1 MVVYTAALKAAENNE
16 PMTRIMRD
24 VMWANMALD
33 RSGIDAEYNVV
44 GNKEVTYTE
53 QNFDTIL
60 KAMMDE
66 TAPFVGIDAERAAA
80 GADLLML
87 YMKLDGAG
95 SGGSTCGRATV
106 PGVRR
111 EGDMF
116 SIERD
121 AVVSAVGVGTG
132 CQTGTLAHELG
143 HNLGLGHSARQT
155 DSVGTWIWSRGHG
168 VADGFV
174 TVMGYASSFNVT
186 ADKIEQIYST
196 PDVSTCGASDD
207 LPCGLARTDANGAD
221 ATRSIK
227 ATMYQIAALAD
238 AVAPADPDTDG
249 DGEVNSVDLDDDDDG
264 LTDVEEAAL
273 GTNPLLADTDGD
285 TVNDNIDAFPLDAT
299 ETVDTDR
306 DMVGANADANDND
319 ASVTW
324 TRTNVTL
331 PVDATVATN
340 LIATFDDTTEDPA
353 AIRAGGCPA
362 SARYQVT
369 FTSRWNASSHGNSP
383 PYPAGSSP
391 HFTPLVGST
400 HNSQVTFWQRG
411 QLATRGIE
419 SIAELGSTGT
429 FRNMDQANARAAGNA
444 GAYINIGG
452 LGAYPSSATRQI
464 DVSEDFPLLTLASM
478 IAPTPDWFVGVSGF
492 NLKEGSRGCWK
503 RTITENLVGNDAGT
517 EKGTGYSLG
526 NPAETTHKP
535 IGPIT
540 ALPQAV
546 RNNPFA
552 TLSLVLQAGDGSS
565 GSGAGKYQ
573 VTGVFADASLASWN
587 DFDSAGDAAR
597 VGDASVSTWQIGTTT
612 NAAATGTIKIN
623 GVTLAGDYLNFLMAG
638 GNGSVDVGVQ
648 VLAAGTTTM
657 LAEFKPNACTDRYL
671 KGDSHWRHIDVSALA
686 GQSVDILIFDNDSA
700 SNCGFVAF
708 DHFYQSD
715 SLQGTLAD
723 TASPDTDGDGVID
736 RLDAFPNDRNETAD
750 TDGDGVGDN
759 ADAFPNDRTETADTD
774 GDGVGDNADAF
785 PNDRTETADS
795 DGDGVGDNADAFPN
809 DRTETVDTD
818 MDGTGNNTD
827 PDDDGDGVVDEKDFE
842 PLDEEVAFDDR
853 SFGVNLVLKADAVNA
868 ANVIASFE
876 YPVDMQSD
884 DRFILT
890 GLFADPDLA
899 ADGWN
904 IFEIEIED
912 GGN

>member
-1 MVVYTAALKAAENNE
+1 MTVTDTGNSMMVAVTIPKVVNSGEESITLTSANLVHTHARQFFNVTSVAISATRGAVTLGTAVTIAPGGIATNVSFTSTYVNPVNASVNNGGSTTTETFDYTHLLLLSASSIEVWINVRNDSGTALPNTNYTASNIDFLNDADDDGVPDYSEGLAGTNPDLATSKPEALSIDVMVVYTAALAAAENNE

-60 KAMMDE
+60 RAMMDE
-66 TAPFVGIDAERAAA
+66 TAPFVGIDTERAAA

-116 SIERD
+116 FIERGT
-121 AVVSAVGVGTG
+121 VVSAVGVGTG

-168 VADGFV
+168 VTDGFV

-207 LPCGLARTDANGAD
+207 LPCGLARTDTNGAD

-227 ATMYQIAALAD
+227 ATMYQIAALTD

-299 ETVDTDR
+299 ETVDTDG

-331 PVDATVATN
+331 PADATVATN

-353 AIRAGGCPA
+353 AIRAGRCPA

-369 FTSRWNASSHGNSP
+369 FTSRWNANSHGNSP
-383 PYPAGSSP
+383 PYPAGRSP
-391 HFTPLVGST
+391 HFTSLVGST

-411 QLATRGIE
+411 QLATPGIE
-419 SIAELGSTGT
+419 SIAELGSTST
-429 FRNMDQANARAAGNA
+429 FRTTDQANARAAGNA
-444 GAYINIGG
+444 GAYLNLGG

-503 RTITENLVGNDAGT
+503 RRITENLVGNDAGT
-517 EKGTGYSLG
+517 ETGTGYSLG
-526 NPAETTHKP
+526 NPAESPTSPSAPSPPCRKRSGTTP
-535 IGPIT
+535 
-540 ALPQAV
+540 LPRFPLLFRRGMVQAV
-546 RNNPFA
+546 RA
-552 TLSLVLQAGDGSS
+552 R
-565 GSGAGKYQ
+565 
-573 VTGVFADASLASWN
+573 AST
-587 DFDSAGDAAR
+587 R
-597 VGDASVSTWQIGTTT
+597 
-612 NAAATGTIKIN
+612 
-623 GVTLAGDYLNFLMAG
+623 
-638 GNGSVDVGVQ
+638 
-648 VLAAGTTTM
+648 
-657 LAEFKPNACTDRYL
+657 
-671 KGDSHWRHIDVSALA
+671 
-686 GQSVDILIFDNDSA
+686 
-700 SNCGFVAF
+700 
-708 DHFYQSD
+708 
-715 SLQGTLAD
+715 
-723 TASPDTDGDGVID
+723 
-736 RLDAFPNDRNETAD
+736 
-750 TDGDGVGDN
+750 
-759 ADAFPNDRTETADTD
+759 
-774 GDGVGDNADAF
+774 
-785 PNDRTETADS
+785 
-795 DGDGVGDNADAFPN
+795 
-809 DRTETVDTD
+809 
-818 MDGTGNNTD
+818 
-827 PDDDGDGVVDEKDFE
+827 
-842 PLDEEVAFDDR
+842 
-853 SFGVNLVLKADAVNA
+853 
-868 ANVIASFE
+868 
-876 YPVDMQSD
+876 
-884 DRFILT
+884 
-890 GLFADPDLA
+890 
-899 ADGWN
+899 
-904 IFEIEIED
+904 
-912 GGN
+912 